1 MNISLSGFVGSWSII
16 KKAMVRII
24 DTTLREGEQANGV
37 VFSLLDKKRILEG
50 LVKCGVD
57 EIELGLVNP
66 GSRELVSLSSFCREV
81 YPEQSF
87 SLWCRCLETD
97 IRWAAK
103 LKPSVL
109 ALSIPASDLHLKKKL
124 GKDRRWAIERLQ
136 RSIDIALESG
146 IGEISIGLE
155 DATRAD
161 SDFINQL
168 AQTAEAAGAFRL
180 RLADTV
186 GVTSP
191 VDIINML
198 GRCTFGRMEAAV
210 HCHNDFGMATANTVT
225 ALESGAVWADVTV
238 LGLGERAGNSR
249 LEEVLAYLTFQKKVR
264 RYRMCLVPEL
274 SRLVAKLSKRSISP
288 SQPIVGSEIF
298 ACETGLHLQ
307 GLENDPTTY
316 EPFDPG
322 LVGNSRKISI
332 GQKAGRRS
340 VNYRLKRLG
349 LPEPDDLALTV
360 LTRNVRILAANLG
373 RPLVDAEIVRLATFP
388 VS

>member
-1 MNISLSGFVGSWSII
+1 MI
-16 KKAMVRII
+16 RII
-24 DTTLREGEQANGV
+24 DTTLREGEQANGI

-50 LVKCGVD
+50 LVGCGVD

-66 GSRELVSLSSFCREV
+66 DSHELVSLCSFCRDR

-124 GKDRRWAIERLQ
+124 GKDRHWAIQQLQ
-136 RSIDIALESG
+136 RSINIALESG
-146 IGEISIGLE
+146 IGKVSIGLE
-155 DATRAD
+155 DASRAD

-186 GVTSP
+186 GIVSP

-198 GRCTFGRMEAAV
+198 GKCTFGRMEPAV

-225 ALESGAVWADVTV
+225 ALESGAIWADVTV

-249 LEEVLAYLTFQKKVR
+249 LEEVLGYLTFQKNVR
-264 RYRMCLVPEL
+264 RYRMCKVPEL

-288 SQPIVGSEIF
+288 CRPIVGSELF

-316 EPFDPG
+316 EPFDPS
-322 LVGNSRKISI
+322 LVGNIRKISI

-340 VNYRLKRLG
+340 ITSRLKRLG
-349 LPEPDDLALTV
+349 LPEPDDIALTL
-360 LTRNVRILAANLG
+360 LTRNVRTLAANLG
-373 RPLVDAEIVRLATFP
+373 RPLADHEIVRLATFP
-388 VS
+388 AS